1 MRKIEK
7 SLITNSCSWKPSL
20 HNGFLERSNSWFSL
34 RKKQYKSLT
43 EPVKSIRTEFT
54 RCEMVK
60 ISPTQKQRHILLTW
74 FEINRL
80 AYNLTVKKLRKNNKA
95 KKYAMRDMIKNDMRN
110 NKYLYNLQK
119 KSGVHQQTLDFSVFD
134 VFKARKTAF
143 SNLKLKN
150 IKHFRIRYK
159 KKSHHLKTM
168 LLNHTA
174 FNKDGTGFKNS
185 LLKDLKPSEMLK
197 PTQSTRLGYNAR
209 TKQFTFYVPYPK
221 ITETT
226 VKREKVCAL
235 DPGIRTFQTLYSPSG
250 VTYQFGDENNI
261 IRKSISKIENVRNLK
276 EKKWYKKY
284 VNRLRVKLKNRIKDM
299 HWKVSN
305 FLCKNFDTILVGNM
319 STTGIVKKSLHLHSS
334 TKRLTYALS
343 HFLFKDRLKSK
354 ADEYGCKVLIV
365 DESYTSKTCGGCGE
379 ILKSLGSSK
388 EFNCD
393 KYGCFYRMHRDI
405 HGARNIYIK
414 NLSKIK

>member
-1 MRKIEK
+1 MKKIKK

-20 HNGFLERSNSWFSL
+20 HEGFINPSNSWYTL
-34 RKKQYKSLT
+34 RKKQFTPLL
-43 EPVKSIRTEFT
+43 EPEKKINTEFT

-80 AYNLTVKKLRKNNKA
+80 AYNLTVKNLRKDNNV
-95 KKYAMRDMIKNDMRN
+95 KKYTMRDMIKTDMRN
-110 NKYLYNLQK
+110 NKYLYDLQR

-159 KKSHHLKTM
+159 KRSHHLKTM

-174 FNKDGTGFKNS
+174 FNTDDTGFKIAA
-185 LLKDLKPSEMLK
+185 LKNVNPSKPLK
-197 PTQSTRLGYNAR
+197 PTQSTRLGYNTR
-209 TKQFTFYVPYPK
+209 TKQFIFYVPYSK
-221 ITETT
+221 ITKTT
-226 VKREKVCAL
+226 VTREKVCAL

-250 VTYQFGDENNI
+250 VTYQFGDENDI
-261 IRKSISKIENVRNLK
+261 IRKNINKIEKVRNLK
-276 EKKWYKKY
+276 EHTWYKKY
-284 VNRLRVKLKNRIKDM
+284 VNRLRVKLRNRIKDM

-305 FLCKNFDTILVGNM
+305 FLCNNFDTILVGNM
-319 STTGIVKKSLHLHSS
+319 STTSIVKKSLHLHSS

-343 HFLFKDRLKSK
+343 HFLFKERLKSK
-354 ADEYGCKVLIV
+354 AEEYSCKVFIV

-379 ILKSLGSSK
+379 ILDTLGSSK
-388 EFNCD
+388 EFKCD
-393 KYGCFYRMHRDI
+393 KHMCLYRMHRDI

-414 NLSKIK
+414 NASKIK